1 MTLKDFFDNPE
12 EFFVGAMLQWPL
24 YFIVG
29 WWIIPLMIACA
40 LLWRLGGTEGGS
52 KWFRRVCA
60 PLLVCLATFLFEH
73 NWTIF
78 LAVPFMVWVSPF
90 SYGKDG
96 WLYKWLG
103 DNLLVRLITYVWYW
117 ATFLLARAL

>member
-29 WWIIPLMIACA
+29 WWVIPLMIVCA
-40 LLWRLGGTEGGS
+40 LLWRLGGTKGGS
-52 KWFRRVCA
+52 KLFRRLGA
-60 PLLVCLATFLFEH
+60 PLVVCSSAFIFEH
-73 NWTIF
+73 NWAIF
-78 LAVPFMVWVSPF
+78 LALPFMTWVAP
-90 SYGKDG
+90 SYGKDS

-103 DNLLVRLITYVWYW
+103 DNMLTRTITYGWYW
-117 ATFLLARAL
+117 ATFLLARTL